1 MQYILLLD
9 SLVFDIDRKSA
20 ECIVLYY
27 IIHTYIYSTLSI
39 KPKTGYTDALIE
51 CTSKPDLIIKA
62 KQRTYEMTES
72 FAKLVYDAFDPA
84 NAHHWQN
91 QIDWFHREVRF
102 VDAESASIAEEVFD
116 HLLLSKLAID
126 ALHSMIKTNYRKD
139 IGRRFVAKV
148 GLIIKKFTL
157 EIKDDEVMF
166 RSKKSD
172 PPIA

>member
-1 MQYILLLD
+1 
-9 SLVFDIDRKSA
+9 
-20 ECIVLYY
+20 
-27 IIHTYIYSTLSI
+27 
-39 KPKTGYTDALIE
+39 
-51 CTSKPDLIIKA
+51 
-62 KQRTYEMTES
+62 MTES

-166 RSKKSD
+166 RSKN
-172 PPIA
+172 ICFCANFL